1 MSNENVYNKKPAI
14 VKFVGKESR
23 GQFTYGKE
31 YEAYL
36 LEYWQGKRINL
47 HARGDDGKI
56 TYFNTFESF
65 EVISD
70 EDNVLNLYEAVVECI
85 THRFDDELLDIKYG
99 KRYKAIGRDKDG
111 MYLVMDESHDCY
123 FYPPQ
128 DFKIIED
135 EHGILDYCSL
145 YYSYCS

>member
-1 MSNENVYNKKPAI
+1 MSNESVYNKKPAI
-14 VKFVGKESR
+14 VKFVGKERR

-36 LEYWQGKRINL
+36 LEYWQGKRISL
-47 HARGDDGKI
+47 HARGDDGEI
-56 TYFNTFESF
+56 TDFNTFESF

-85 THRFDDELLDIKYG
+85 THRFDDKLLDIKYG

-135 EHGILDYCSL
+135 EHGILDYCSI
-145 YYSYCS
+145 YCSYCS